1 MTEFDREQLLAHEQL
16 MAEIMEIRSHE
27 SKAKKPWEST
37 AVISALTAIATVAVT
52 SIGSY
57 FVQNGLREGD
67 LSIAARTEAV
77 AGERQVMETAHLLA
91 TEALHYAGERARI
104 TSGAYRQLAD
114 AQVRPLVDSVNAS
127 DVRWRQGRNGSALAV
142 RLRFSDVPA
151 VAQTW
156 DRVAAAL
163 QDFAGCSLEAAT
175 KDCSGPKRTTE
186 EALEAF
192 RSAAAAHVRTHLA
205 AVHDSG
211 R

>member
-16 MAEIMEIRSHE
+16 MAEIVKIRSPE

-52 SIGSY
+52 SVGSY
-57 FVQNGLREGD
+57 FVQKGLREGD
-67 LSIAARTEAV
+67 LSIAARAEAV

-104 TSGAYRQLAD
+104 MSGAYRQLAD
-114 AQVRPLVDSVNAS
+114 EQVRPLVDSVNAS
-127 DVRWRQGRNGSALAV
+127 DVRWRQGRNGSALAAASV
-142 RLRFSDVPA
+142 RDVPA

-163 QDFAGCSLEAAT
+163 RLCRMFLEAAT
-175 KDCSGPKRTTE
+175 KDCSGAKRTTRG
-186 EALEAF
+186 AG
-192 RSAAAAHVRTHLA
+192 RSVCRGGRANIWQQCMTAVVR
-205 AVHDSG
+205 
-211 R
+211 